1 MDGGLLSRK
10 IMPMDEPESD
20 ALVFFGATGDLAY
33 KQIFPSLQRLAK
45 RGKLN
50 GPVIGVAKSGWTLD
64 QFRER
69 ARDSVEKHGGVGPIG
84 FPKLLERLRYVDGD
98 YADASTFEKVRKELG
113 EAKHPLHYLAIPPS
127 LFGLVIEKLK
137 CSGNAEGAR
146 IVVEKPFGRDLESAR
161 ALNKIIHRVFH
172 EHDIF
177 RIDHYLG
184 KNAVQNLIFFRFAN
198 SFLEPLW
205 NRQYIESVQI
215 TMAEK
220 FGVQGRGAFYDSV
233 GALRDV
239 VQNHLMQLVS
249 NIAMEPPPC
258 PDVESIRD
266 ERVKVLRST
275 QPLTANDVILGQFA
289 GNRDEPGVKA
299 DSEVETF
306 AMIRLYI
313 NSWRWRDVPFYI
325 RAGKSLPITATEVVA
340 KFRQTPPVFSEDLTP
355 QNYVRFRMSP
365 TPETGIGASVKQPG
379 DRLLGCMTELTV
391 DEDCGPENLLPYEE
405 LLQDAMC
412 GNQTWFAREDYV
424 EESWRIV
431 DPVLKDPPKPLVY
444 QPGTWGPT
452 EIGSFQPPPG
462 GWSSP
467 LEQPAKT

>member
-1 MDGGLLSRK
+1 
-10 IMPMDEPESD
+10 MDEPRSD

-64 QFRER
+64 QLKAR
-69 ARDSVEKHGGVGPIG
+69 ARDSVEKHGGIDPEGL
-84 FPKLLERLRYVDGD
+84 PKLLERLCYVDGN
-98 YADASTFEKVRKELG
+98 YSDAATFERVRQELDG
-113 EAKHPLHYLAIPPS
+113 AKHPLHYLAIPPS
-127 LFGLVIEKLK
+127 LFAEVIEKLK

-146 IVVEKPFGRDLESAR
+146 VVVEKPFGHDLETAR
-161 ALNKIIHRVFH
+161 ALNRIIHRVFR

-266 ERVKVLRST
+266 ERAKVLRST
-275 QPLTANDVILGQFA
+275 QPFDPEDVVLGQFA
-289 GNRDEPGVKA
+289 GYHDEPGVKA
-299 DSEVETF
+299 GSEVETF
-306 AMIRLYI
+306 AMLRLQI

-325 RAGKSLPITATEVVA
+325 RTGKSLPVTATEVTA
-340 KFRQTPPVFSEDLTP
+340 KFRQTPPVFSEELTP
-355 QNYVRFRMSP
+355 QNYVRFRLSP
-365 TPETGIGASVKQPG
+365 YPETAIGGSVKQPG

-391 DEDCGPENLLPYEE
+391 DEDCGTENLLPYEE
-405 LLQDAMC
+405 LLQDAMQ

-424 EESWRIV
+424 EESWRIL
-431 DPVLKDPPKPLVY
+431 DPVLKNPPKPLVY
-444 QPGTWGPT
+444 PPGTWGPT
-452 EIGSFQPPPG
+452 EIGDFKPPPG

-467 LEQPAKT
+467 QEQPPKE

>member
-1 MDGGLLSRK
+1 
-10 IMPMDEPESD
+10 MPMDQPKSD

-50 GPVIGVAKSGWTLD
+50 CPVIGVAKAGWNLD
-64 QFRER
+64 QLK
-69 ARDSVEKHGGVGPIG
+69 ARCKDSVEKHGGADPEGLPA
-84 FPKLLERLRYVDGD
+84 LLEHLRYVDGD
-98 YADASTFEKVRKELG
+98 YADASTFAQVRKELG
-113 EAKHPLHYLAIPPS
+113 DAKHPLHYLAIPPS
-127 LFGLVIEKLK
+127 LFAEVIEKLK
-137 CSGNAEGAR
+137 ASGNAEGAR
-146 IVVEKPFGRDLESAR
+146 VVVEKPFGHDLESAR
-161 ALNKIIHRVFH
+161 ELNQIIHREFD
-172 EHDIF
+172 ERNIF

-215 TMAEK
+215 TMAEQ
-220 FGVQGRGAFYDSV
+220 FGIQGRGAFYDNV

-266 ERVKVLRST
+266 ERAKVLRST
-275 QPLTANDVILGQFA
+275 QSLELEDIVLGQFA
-289 GNRDEPGVKA
+289 GYHDEPGVKPG
-299 DSEVETF
+299 SNVETF
-306 AMIRLYI
+306 AMLRLHI

-325 RAGKSLPITATEVVA
+325 RTGKLLPVTATEVIA
-340 KFRQTPPVFSEDLTP
+340 KFRQTPPVFSEKLTP
-355 QNYVRFRMSP
+355 QNYVRFRLSP
-365 TPETGIGASVKQPG
+365 VPETAIGGSVKQAG

-391 DEDCGPENLLPYEE
+391 NQDCGTENLLPYEE
-405 LLQDAMC
+405 LLQDAMQ

-424 EESWRIV
+424 EESWRIL
-431 DPVLKDPPKPLVY
+431 DPVLKNPPKPLIY
-444 QPGTWGPT
+444 QPGTWGPSVP
-452 EIGSFQPPPG
+452 GSFALPPG
-462 GWSSP
+462 GWVSP
-467 LEQPAKT
+467 QQDPPKS